1 MFIWRRGERGR
12 EEEEGQAGE
21 KKGKER
27 QTERKTGIIGNVYV
41 GEVEKTLYSLTSIC
55 DSTFLYQNFK

>member
-1 MFIWRRGERGR
+1 MR

-41 GEVEKTLYSLTSIC
+41 GEVENTLYSLTSIC